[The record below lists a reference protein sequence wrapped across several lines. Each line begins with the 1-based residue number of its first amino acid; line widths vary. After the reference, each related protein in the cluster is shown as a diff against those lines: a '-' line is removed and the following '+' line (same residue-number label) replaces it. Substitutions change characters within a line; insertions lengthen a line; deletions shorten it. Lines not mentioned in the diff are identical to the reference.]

1 MSVRPLR
8 LILPL
13 AVCAALLVGCGDDG
27 DSSADPTSSPSQ
39 STTDTPS
46 SETTSPAAPT
56 TSSDPGGDPDGDA
69 GDDPSGDPS
78 ASDGP
83 TTPVPADAAE
93 VCGVFSTAYDAVVKG
108 TGSLSTDQS
117 TPLPAELVDALHT
130 WGEGLADADL
140 PSSLTDDESDGIGI
154 MSRLLVA
161 IPDDATGKDLATFD
175 EKLLGQ
181 RGRQG
186 RGRQRLGRPDLQ
198 PRPLLTCARMTG
210 CPSELDP

>member
-1 MSVRPLR
+1 MRPLR

-27 DSSADPTSSPSQ
+27 DDDTKADPTNSPSQ
-39 STTDTPS
+39 SATDTPS

-56 TSSDPGGDPDGDA
+56 TSSDPGDDPDGDADGDA
-69 GDDPSGDPS
+69 GDDPSDDPS

-108 TGSLSTDQS
+108 TGTLSTDQS
-117 TPLPAELVDALHT
+117 TPLPAELVDALHA

-175 EKLLGQ
+175 EKLSGSDDDKVEAASDWVDQTCNL
-181 RGRQG
+181 
-186 RGRQRLGRPDLQ
+186 DL
-198 PRPLLTCARMTG
+198 
-210 CPSELDP
+210 S